1 MKKVLCVL
9 CLALVVTLGG
19 CKDKDN
25 EVKETKIEIKTNDV
39 YTAPVKPTD
48 AQAKLY
54 NKLTKA
60 LNEGNDEEIAKLV
73 AQNFISDFYTFK
85 NKSNSQD
92 IGGLTYLPEARRE
105 EFKTYATIYAY
116 SNYETIIQKNGKS
129 SLPVVKSVK
138 VDGIEAGEF
147 DYTNYIPADE
157 AAGTVEQ
164 YITDTFEGF
173 QISVSLSYE
182 DSKLAEEDLLTK
194 ATILVLNFD
203 GKYCVVSM
211 E

>member
-1 MKKVLCVL
+1 MKKVLCII

-39 YTAPVKPTD
+39 YSAPVKPTD

-73 AQNFISDFYTFK
+73 AQNFISDFCTLK
-85 NKSNSQD
+85 NKSSSQD

-105 EFKTYATIYAY
+105 EFKTYASIYAY
-116 SNYETIIQKNGKS
+116 SNYETIIQNDGKS
-129 SLPVVKSVK
+129 SLPVVKSAK

-157 AAGTVEQ
+157 TTGVAEQ

-182 DSKLAEEDLLTK
+182 KLKLAEEDLLTK

-203 GKYCVVSM
+203 GKYFVVSM